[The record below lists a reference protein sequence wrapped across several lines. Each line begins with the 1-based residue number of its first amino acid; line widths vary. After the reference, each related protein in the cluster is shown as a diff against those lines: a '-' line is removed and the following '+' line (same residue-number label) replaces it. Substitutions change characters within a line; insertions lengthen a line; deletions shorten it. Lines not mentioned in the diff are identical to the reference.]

1 MPRQPIDRRI
11 RMTAVLPKQATID
24 RAVKAVV
31 KAGLT
36 VGGIEIAPDG
46 TVRVDTIEKT
56 GHRDDDFEAWERASE
71 DQHEGHSPG

>member
-1 MPRQPIDRRI
+1 
-11 RMTAVLPKQATID
+11 MTAVLPKQAVLD

-46 TVRVDTIEKT
+46 TVRVDTIDKT
-56 GHRDDDFEAWERASE
+56 GHRDDAFEAWERANE
-71 DQHEGHSPG
+71 DHHEGHSQG